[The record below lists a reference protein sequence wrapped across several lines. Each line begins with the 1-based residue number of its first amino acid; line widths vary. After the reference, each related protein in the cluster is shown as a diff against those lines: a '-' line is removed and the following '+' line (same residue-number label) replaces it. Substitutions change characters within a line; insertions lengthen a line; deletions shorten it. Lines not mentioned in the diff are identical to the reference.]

1 MKLMTKAALASI
13 GAAWIAAGI
22 GMTQPDRPRDKRVAV
37 VGDHILGWA
46 DLGPMLAEAAG
57 GQVLE
62 EYALGIVLREECA
75 KKDIKIGEA
84 EVRAERDL
92 LGEMLAQVARVPID
106 EAEILIR
113 NIRRSRGLGEVRFRG
128 LLERNA
134 ALRAMV
140 RRGIGVDPVVV
151 TPEDVQT
158 AYELKYGPR
167 VRARLLQVRSYDAA
181 AKARAD
187 IVSGRKPFAD
197 VATEVS
203 IDPSS
208 SRGGLLDPLSLSDSD
223 YPVAVRRALGAMKPG
238 DVSEPIA
245 VTWADQT
252 GFVVLQLVENLAAP
266 LDAPTREGAAKG
278 LEREVRTVRER
289 AQMDKLGTMLVRN
302 AGVSAMDPSLNW
314 SWEQR
319 TPGK

>member
-1 MKLMTKAALASI
+1 MTFISKATLAAI
-13 GAAWIAAGI
+13 GAAWIIASV
-22 GMTQPDRPRDKRVAV
+22 GMAQPANPPRDKRVAL
-37 VGDHILGWA
+37 VGDHIVGWT

-62 EYALGIVLREECA
+62 EYALGIILREECT

-84 EVRAERDL
+84 EVRAEKLL
-92 LGEMLAQVARVPID
+92 LGEMLASVARVPTD
-106 EAEILIR
+106 EAENLIR
-113 NIRRSRGLGEVRFRG
+113 NIRKTRGLGDTRFRG

-140 RRGIGVDPVVV
+140 RQGIGVDPVLV
-151 TPEDVQT
+151 TPEDVET

-167 VRARLLQVRSYDAA
+167 VRAKLILVRSTDAA
-181 AKARAD
+181 SKAKAA
-187 IVSGRKPFAD
+187 ITAGKSFAD
-197 VATEVS
+197 VASEVS
-203 IDPSS
+203 IDPSA

-223 YPVAVRRALGAMKPG
+223 YPVAVRRALGALKPG
-238 DVSEPIA
+238 EVSEPIA
-245 VTWADQT
+245 VTWGDQT
-252 GFVVLQLVENLAAP
+252 GCVVVQLIENLPAP
-266 LDAPTREGAAKG
+266 VNAPAKEGAAKS

-289 AQMDKLGTMLVRN
+289 AQMDKLGKLLVRN
-302 AGVSAMDPSLNW
+302 GGISALDPSLNW